1 MGRNPVEIN
10 PIRGQRLKQLLSKQ
24 NMMQREL
31 AEALGCTKEHISY
44 IVRGKRNLTQEIAE
58 KIILLFPH
66 IPFNWLMGYDDFESD
81 LSKEV
86 YAFGQWGKEEE
97 TRRKAVKALAF
108 LSGYEI
114 EDTYDFMQAMEKRP
128 VEEIIKFNSRGY
140 PIRQNGAIVSYI
152 PTEKF
157 NLLALDIQEL
167 AELRIKSYLREV
179 EESG

>member
-10 PIRGQRLKQLLSKQ
+10 PIRGQRLKQLLSEQK
-24 NMMQREL
+24 MMQREL
-31 AEALGCTKEHISY
+31 AEKINCTKEHISY
-44 IVRGKRNLTQEIAE
+44 IVRGKRNLTEEIAE

-66 IPFNWLMGYDDFESD
+66 VRFEWLMGFDDFESD
-81 LSKEV
+81 FSKEV
-86 YAFGQWGKEEE
+86 DAFGQWGKEEE

-114 EDTYDFMQAMEKRP
+114 EDIYDFMQVKGNCP
-128 VEEIIKFNSRGY
+128 VEEIIKFNTRGY
-140 PIRQNGAIVSYI
+140 PIKQNGEVVSYI
-152 PTEKF
+152 PAEKF

-179 EESG
+179 EDSG